1 VPTLIVVNSASRYR
15 TLGDLLSAARDKP
28 GDLALAST
36 GPVHV
41 GVEML
46 KRAAKVDMTYVP
58 YPGNAPAVNALLG
71 EHVTSVFAD
80 YAVLAEQLKA
90 GKLRA
95 LATASRT
102 RIEQLPDVPTVG
114 ESGYRDYEYDFT
126 EMLFAPAKTPTET
139 VFQLAGW
146 FTAAMRVPEVRAK
159 LVVQG
164 FNPVGMCGADF
175 ATYLRKQYDEYG
187 RVIRDSNI
195 KAD

>member
-1 VPTLIVVNSASRYR
+1 MIRPLAKPAIIRSKTGHWPSKPASPPL
-15 TLGDLLSAARDKP
+15 TTNEAP
-28 GDLALAST
+28 
-36 GPVHV
+36 
-41 GVEML
+41 
-46 KRAAKVDMTYVP
+46 RAVVP

-187 RVIRDSNI
+187 RVIRAANI
-195 KAD
+195 KPE